1 MVIPVLV
8 FHYFVFATLFYCS
21 FDFLIYFRCII
32 LSFLIFRWIV
42 ILILFLPRSFSAVLL
57 FIHVFF
63 CFIIFSDSFYDKFF
77 GRDIFYLLQFYS
89 QWFLFFRILFTRFF
103 TCHLFH
109 RFYQQAVFYQAGY
122 FVRLSYDIG
131 VELFVVLFSIFCC
144 FWSWSIFCILS
155 LSQPYT
161 YDTTLLYTDTTFLI
175 STNINRT
182 TNQSIF
188 QPIKQI
194 NQLICPCNIPDQLI
208 YFT

>member
-1 MVIPVLV
+1 MSDCPCFFV
-8 FHYFVFATLFYCS
+8 FHQCFGYIIKPFLTLLLFVVTFILLLFCLAT
-21 FDFLIYFRCII
+21 
-32 LSFLIFRWIV
+32 IFTS
-42 ILILFLPRSFSAVLL
+42 LFLPM
-57 FIHVFF
+57 FF
-63 CFIIFSDSFYDKFF
+63 NDKFF
-77 GRDIFYLLQFYS
+77 DRDILYLLQFYS

-161 YDTTLLYTDTTFLI
+161 YNTTLLYTDTTFII
-175 STNINRT
+175 STNMDRKQ
-182 TNQSIF
+182 TNQSF
-188 QPIKQI
+188 
-194 NQLICPCNIPDQLI
+194 NQ
-208 YFT
+208 